1 MSYKLFI
8 CHSSIDKLFV
18 RKLSKE
24 LEKFGTKPWI
34 DEREIKPGDS
44 IVELIEKALNTSDF
58 VIVVLSPH
66 AVKSYWVKK
75 ELAAALHLEVKKK
88 KKHLIPILIKN
99 CKLPVF
105 LMDKK
110 YADFRSKF
118 ETGFEDLL
126 QTMGLYS
133 KSIFSKDFFVRKS
146 LVTLDI
152 KNNRGDLVKYTKEGT
167 FIAEKPESIYLTESF
182 TVDGK
187 MKDFKVQPGSIDKV
201 WVESGITYVR
211 NKLPFPIQEGKMVK
225 RTFKATFIN
234 AFTKSSEYWEGKQT
248 DPGDYYEIRV
258 VFPKSRHP
266 ISWEVYERDG
276 TETKPSN
283 YKARKIVANNRQC
296 LRLIVRKPVLN
307 INYVL
312 RWWW

>member
-1 MSYKLFI
+1 M
-8 CHSSIDKLFV
+8 DKPFV

-44 IVELIEKALNTSDF
+44 ILELIEKALRTSDF
-58 VIVVLSPH
+58 VIVVLSPY
-66 AVKSYWVKK
+66 AVKSHWVKK
-75 ELAAALHLEVKKK
+75 ELAVALHMEVKKR

-110 YADFRSKF
+110 YADFRAKF
-118 ETGFEDLL
+118 ATGFEDLL
-126 QTMGLYS
+126 QTMEVHS
-133 KSIFSKDFFVRKS
+133 KSVFSKDFFVKKS

-152 KNNRGDLVKYTKEGT
+152 KNNCGDLVKYTKEGT
-167 FIAEKPESIYLTESF
+167 FVAVKPQSTYLTELF

-211 NKLPFPIQEGKMVK
+211 NKLPFPIQEGKRLK
-225 RTFKATFIN
+225 RIFKATFIK
-234 AFTKSSEYWEGKQT
+234 AFTKNSEYWEGKQT
-248 DPGDYYEIRV
+248 DPGDYYEIKV
-258 VFPKSRHP
+258 IFPRSRPP

-276 TETKPSN
+276 TETKSSS
-283 YKARKIVANNRQC
+283 YKARKIIENNKYC

-312 RWWW
+312 RWRW